1 MLIFG
6 TINFLMTK
14 CLKFKNLLQF
24 NSSNSG
30 LRTWH
35 HSRVIWW
42 LVLKKKRKII
52 GNCVKFR
59 FSHIITVC
67 FVVFTLMKIEDQD
80 LRLDKKRKLT
90 VEFGK
95 NFPLVIMWENL
106 NFTQLPITL
115 KRHNYNFLVGHI
127 CILLHLFKFLVLTLF
142 SSNTI
147 ASLLSK
153 FDCTMLK

>member
-42 LVLKKKRKII
+42 LVLKKKRKILPNSTVNFLFLSSLKSWSSI
-52 GNCVKFR
+52 FIKVK
-59 FSHIITVC
+59 T
-67 FVVFTLMKIEDQD
+67 TKQ
-80 LRLDKKRKLT
+80 T
-90 VEFGK
+90 
-95 NFPLVIMWENL
+95 VIMWENQ

-153 FDCTMLK
+153 FDHSNLTRYLFQSL